1 LSYAFESAQYPL
13 GEWAYEQGV
22 ALSKNIS
29 KPDHEVLSLM
39 YLLFARLC
47 GEMSRAQEGLAASIQ
62 AEKHILIAAKTKPG
76 LLKTGQYS
84 RILTNLGIMHTDLG
98 NWDEALKWHNRAVEN
113 CIQLGKQKEF
123 SLGNLRQNLAG
134 TYLWKGDLQRAEGI
148 VRLALTEPNTSP
160 MGATFTLGNVLWKQ
174 KRIEEALEV
183 HKQTL
188 LDYSASLGAS
198 HPVTA
203 NSWLKMGTLLQTPGH
218 PGFDLEESEYAV
230 STIPVDD

>member
-1 LSYAFESAQYPL
+1 
-13 GEWAYEQGV
+13 
-22 ALSKNIS
+22 
-29 KPDHEVLSLM
+29 M

-47 GEMSRAQEGLAASIQ
+47 GEMSRAQEGLDASIQ
-62 AEKHILIAAKTKPG
+62 AEKHILRAAKTNPK

-98 NWDEALKWHNRAVEN
+98 NWDEALKWHNLAVQT
-113 CIQLGKQKEF
+113 CVQLGKQKEF

-134 TYLWKGDLQRAEGI
+134 TYLWKGDLQKAEEL

-160 MGATFTLGNVLWKQ
+160 MGATYTLGNVLWKQ
-174 KRIEEALEV
+174 NRIEEALKV

-188 LDYSASLGAS
+188 LDYSASLGAN

-203 NSWLKMGTLLQTPGH
+203 NSWRKMGSLFQTPGH
-218 PGFDLEESEYAV
+218 PGYDLQESE
-230 STIPVDD
+230 